1 MLSRLKIGPKLLL
14 APGVVL
20 LLLVLLSSGA
30 YYAMVRQHQSLQSIV
45 GPRAVQMR
53 SATELVGQ
61 AQRVH
66 ADTYKLLT
74 WLGSSFSRPR
84 IDLLIADIH
93 RQHRAIERAFG
104 ELLQRTPADGGER
117 HHIEQAAQA
126 HRLYVHA
133 AREVVELAHADQTI
147 GANAMIKPE
156 AAFSKLVQRM
166 GMLALLE
173 RELSEQA
180 SSEAAAD
187 FRLTAGL
194 MPFVVLLA
202 VGVSLAITVA
212 VRRTLLLEIRG
223 IGAAALGLA
232 SGDLTVGERVYCDDE
247 IGETS
252 RALDAGIRNLNGT
265 LRTVLE
271 SARTIGSASRDIS
284 LGSLSMQ
291 GRAVFR
297 SRSLEQT
304 AASMQEL
311 AQTVTV
317 TATSA
322 LAANRLAHEAS
333 SSARAGGQTVER
345 MAATMAK
352 VKEGAARAAE
362 VAAAIDAL
370 ASEAG
375 RLAQDAALNAAALNA
390 AALASAGGGR
400 QGNEFADAANEVR
413 ALAQRAAGAAREVRE
428 LAARSVAEIEGC
440 TAWAAQAGASILD
453 AAGAAQAM
461 EDVVGRIGSAS
472 AGQAGSL
479 ASVNQ
484 AIVRMDEVTQQNCA
498 LVAEAAAAARTLQ
511 RQALALSRTVAAFR
525 LGEPEPEPEPETAA
539 QAKSA
544 APPQKESGAPRDLPR
559 ERRRHERSH
568 LRLASSRK

>member
-20 LLLVLLSSGA
+20 LLLILLSSGA
-30 YYAMVRQHQSLQSIV
+30 YYAMVRQHQSLQSVV

-74 WLGSSFSRPR
+74 WLGSSFSRAR
-84 IDLLIADIH
+84 IEFLIADIH
-93 RQHRAIERAFG
+93 RQHAAIERAFA
-104 ELLQRTPADGGER
+104 ELMQRTALESGER
-117 HHIEQAAQA
+117 RHVEQAAQA
-126 HRLYVHA
+126 HRMYVRA

-156 AAFSKLVQRM
+156 AAFSALVQRM
-166 GMLALLE
+166 GMLARLE
-173 RELSEQA
+173 RELSEEA
-180 SSEAAAD
+180 SNDAAAD
-187 FRLTAGL
+187 FRFTAGL

-212 VRRTLLLEIRG
+212 VRRSLLLEIRS
-223 IGAAALGLA
+223 IGAAARGLA
-232 SGDLTVGERVYCDDE
+232 SGDLTVGERVYGEDE

-271 SARTIGSASRDIS
+271 SARTIGSASRDLS
-284 LGSLSMQ
+284 LGNLSMHS
-291 GRAVFR
+291 RAMFR
-297 SRSLEQT
+297 SRSLEDT
-304 AASMQEL
+304 AASMQQL
-311 AQTVTV
+311 AETVTV
-317 TATSA
+317 TATNA
-322 LAANRLAHEAS
+322 LAANRLAQSAS
-333 SSARAGGQTVER
+333 TRAREGGQGVER
-345 MAATMAK
+345 VVATMAR

-362 VAAAIDAL
+362 VAAAIDAF

-375 RLAQDAALNAAALNA
+375 TLALNAALGA
-390 AALASAGGGR
+390 ARGAGPE
-400 QGNEFADAANEVR
+400 QHPDLDFAHAANEVR

-428 LAARSVAEIEGC
+428 LAARSVAEIEAC
-440 TAWAAQAGASILD
+440 AAWAAQAGAGVKD
-453 AAGAAQAM
+453 AAGAAREM
-461 EDVVGRIGSAS
+461 EDVLGRIGSAS

-479 ASVNQ
+479 AEVNQ

-498 LVAEAAAAARTLQ
+498 LVEEAAAAARTLQ
-511 RQALALSRTVAAFR
+511 MQALALSRTVAAFR
-525 LGEPEPEPEPETAA
+525 LGEPEPGPAPAPAPQPEGM
-539 QAKSA
+539 
-544 APPQKESGAPRDLPR
+544 APQQKENGVPRDTPR

-568 LRLASSRK
+568 LRLASSRE

>member
-30 YYAMVRQHQSLQSIV
+30 YYAMVKQHQSLQSIV

-53 SATELVGQ
+53 SAAELVGQ

-74 WLGSSFSRPR
+74 WLGSSFSRAR
-84 IDLLIADIH
+84 IDALIADIH
-93 RQHRAIERAFG
+93 RQHGAIERAFG
-104 ELLQRTPADGGER
+104 ELLQRTGDGAER
-117 HHIEQAAQA
+117 RHVEQAARA
-126 HRLYVHA
+126 HRLYVRA

-156 AAFSKLVQRM
+156 AAFSSLVQRM
-166 GMLALLE
+166 GMLATLE
-173 RELSEQA
+173 RALSEEA
-180 SSEAAAD
+180 SSAAAAD

-212 VRRTLLLEIRG
+212 VRRALLLEIRS
-223 IGAAALGLA
+223 IGAAAQGLA
-232 SGDLTVGERVYCDDE
+232 SGDLTVGVRVYGEDE

-271 SARTIGSASRDIS
+271 SARTIGSASRDLS
-284 LGSLSMQ
+284 LGNLSMHS
-291 GRAVFR
+291 RAVFR
-297 SRSLEQT
+297 GRSLEDT
-304 AASMQEL
+304 AASMQQL
-311 AQTVTV
+311 AETVTV
-317 TATSA
+317 TATHA
-322 LAANRLAHEAS
+322 LAANRLAQSAS
-333 SSARAGGQTVER
+333 CRARAGGQGVEH
-345 MAATMAK
+345 MAATLGR
-352 VKEGAARAAE
+352 VKESAARAAE
-362 VAAAIDAL
+362 VAAAIDAF

-375 RLAQDAALNAAALNA
+375 ALALNAALGA
-390 AALASAGGGR
+390 ARGHDVAGV
-400 QGNEFADAANEVR
+400 ANEMR
-413 ALAQRAAGAAREVRE
+413 ALAQRAAGGAREVRE

-440 TAWAAQAGASILD
+440 AAWAAQAGAGVEDTL
-453 AAGAAQAM
+453 GAAREM
-461 EDVVGRIGSAS
+461 EDVLGRIGSAS

-479 ASVNQ
+479 AEVNQ

-498 LVAEAAAAARTLQ
+498 LVEEAAAAARTLQ
-511 RQALALSRTVAAFR
+511 MQALALSRTVAAFR
-525 LGEPEPEPEPETAA
+525 LGEPESAPAPRPE
-539 QAKSA
+539 SM
-544 APPQKESGAPRDLPR
+544 APPPIENGAPRDLPR